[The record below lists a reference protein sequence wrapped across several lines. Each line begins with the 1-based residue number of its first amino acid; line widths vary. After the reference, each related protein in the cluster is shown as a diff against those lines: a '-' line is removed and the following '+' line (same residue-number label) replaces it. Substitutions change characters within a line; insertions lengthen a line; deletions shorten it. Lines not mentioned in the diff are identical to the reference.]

1 VIRVLG
7 RALVLW
13 GVFFCMLCV
22 CSCSLLQAITEE
34 QKPIPDNQKAQL
46 ASVSGTNYFS
56 HIIRWPGE
64 NLSRISMWY
73 TGTVN
78 NWQRIQEANSLI
90 DPKQID
96 IGDTILIPEILL
108 ITREPM
114 PMEFRGNVQKKKKP
128 VPEALPEPSSN
139 SGEIR
144 LFGPIEIETEEVNN
158 NTPGGLSLPLE
169 TIE

>member
-1 VIRVLG
+1 MIRVLG
-7 RALVLW
+7 RALVQCS
-13 GVFFCMLCV
+13 VFFCMLCV
-22 CSCSLLQAITEE
+22 CSCSLLQAITEDT
-34 QKPIPDNQKAQL
+34 KPMLDNQKAQL

-78 NWQRIQEANSLI
+78 NWMRIQEVNSLI

-96 IGDTILIPEILL
+96 IGDTILIPGNLL

-114 PMEFRGNVQKKKKP
+114 PMEFRGTVQRKKKP
-128 VPEALPEPSSN
+128 APEALPEPSSN
-139 SGEIR
+139 SGEIQ

>member
-1 VIRVLG
+1 MIRFVG
-7 RALVLW
+7 RALVQW

-22 CSCSLLQAITEE
+22 CSCSSLQAITEE
-34 QKPIPDNQKAQL
+34 QRALPDNQKAPL
-46 ASVSGTNYFS
+46 ASVSGTSYFS
-56 HIIRWPGE
+56 HIIKWPGE

-78 NWQRIQEANSLI
+78 NWPSIQKASSLL

-96 IGDTILIPEILL
+96 IGDTILIPENLL

-114 PMEFRGNVQKKKKP
+114 PMEFRGNVQRKKKP
-128 VPEALPEPSSN
+128 AAEALPEPSSS
-139 SGEIR
+139 SGEIQ
-144 LFGPIEIETEEVNN
+144 LFGPVETEAEEVNN
-158 NTPGGLSLPLE
+158 NTPGGLSMPLE

>member
-1 VIRVLG
+1 
-7 RALVLW
+7 
-13 GVFFCMLCV
+13 M
-22 CSCSLLQAITEE
+22 LQAITEDT
-34 QKPIPDNQKAQL
+34 KPMLDNQKAQL

-78 NWQRIQEANSLI
+78 NWMRIQEVNSLI

-96 IGDTILIPEILL
+96 IGDTILIPGNLL

-114 PMEFRGNVQKKKKP
+114 PMEFRGTVQRKKKP
-128 VPEALPEPSSN
+128 APEALPEPSSN
-139 SGEIR
+139 SGEIQ